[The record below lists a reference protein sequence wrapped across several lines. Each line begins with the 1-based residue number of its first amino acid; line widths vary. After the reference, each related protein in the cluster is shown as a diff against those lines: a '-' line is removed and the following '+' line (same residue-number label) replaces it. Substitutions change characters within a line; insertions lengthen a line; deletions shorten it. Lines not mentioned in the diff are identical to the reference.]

1 MDYEPTTA
9 RRASDAMLRHVTIRQ
24 IKEAEQIHETAP
36 LTIEGT
42 EISSLMVVANM
53 CTCHAQADGAELR
66 FELDDGTGRIA
77 CRLRGQPVK
86 WVFDSTCSSNFAYV
100 RVILKQ
106 CRMRTVFEATYL
118 NIVLDPYEIFYHSL
132 KVIQDSL
139 LYRKGGPSVNPKPA
153 GAGEAEATFNEVG
166 TTSLQSASPA
176 SDNGDGFLYG
186 NRRRPR
192 SPNSNADLGT
202 RIFEQEDVF
211 MASTE
216 PSSSR
221 TVSHTSTNSYHTA
234 YSRSPSPESPP
245 VHHHDIPY
253 QSQFRTPERN
263 LYGPAALALRTTQQS
278 LPTPHRRM
286 NDPYGHLSNLQRDI
300 ILCTNNALERM
311 RSIAPRREWRNG
323 VNIQEI
329 MNRLEAK
336 HRLTVPE
343 ISENIEFLIN
353 ESYIFTTID
362 DEHYDVTV
370 AV

>member
-1 MDYEPTTA
+1 MDYEPTIA
-9 RRASDAMLRHVTIRQ
+9 RRASDKTLRHVTIRQ

-42 EISSLMVVANM
+42 EISSLMVVANI
-53 CTCHAQADGAELR
+53 CECNSSADGADLR
-66 FELDDGTGRIA
+66 FELDDGTGRLA
-77 CRLRGQPVK
+77 CRLRGQPVE
-86 WVFDSTCSSNFAYV
+86 WVFENFAYV

-106 CRMRTVFEATYL
+106 CRIRTVFEATYL
-118 NIVLDPYEIFYHSL
+118 NTVLDHYEIFYHSL

-139 LYRKGGPSVNPKPA
+139 LYRKGGPSVTPKPA
-153 GAGEAEATFNEVG
+153 GAGDAEATFSEVG

-176 SDNGDGFLYG
+176 NDNGDGFLYG
-186 NRRRPR
+186 NRRR
-192 SPNSNADLGT
+192 PNSNADLGT
-202 RIFEQEDVF
+202 RIFEQEDGF

-221 TVSHTSTNSYHTA
+221 TVSHTSTTSYHTA

-245 VHHHDIPY
+245 VHHHNIPY
-253 QSQFRTPERN
+253 QSQFQYRTPERN
-263 LYGPAALALRTTQQS
+263 LYGPAALALRTTEQS

-311 RSIAPRREWRNG
+311 RSRTPRSEWDNG
-323 VNIQEI
+323 VNIEEI

-336 HRLTVPE
+336 YTSRLTVAD
-343 ISENIEFLIN
+343 ISDNIEFLIN
-353 ESYIFTTID
+353 EGYIFTTFD
-362 DEHYDVTV
+362 DAHYNVTL